1 MEYVAFSV
9 VEGEGRREGEVLI
22 STLRA
27 ATNMA
32 YQGFTAEFGKVN
44 PLVKLVGQVCG
55 GGMLLCYT
63 STVLLLGHNGN
74 SPQCSTH

>member
-9 VEGEGRREGEVLI
+9 VEGEGRREGEVFI

-27 ATNMA
+27 ASNMA

-44 PLVKLVGQVCG
+44 PLLKLVGQVCC
-55 GGMLLCYT
+55 MPL
-63 STVLLLGHNGN
+63 S
-74 SPQCSTH
+74 

>member
-9 VEGEGRREGEVLI
+9 REGEGRNEGEVYI

-32 YQGFTAEFGKVN
+32 YQGFTAEFGKVD
-44 PLVKLVGQVCG
+44 PLLTLTGQVTLYSP
-55 GGMLLCYT
+55 LLT
-63 STVLLLGHNGN
+63 W
-74 SPQCSTH
+74 